1 MLHPI
6 LKRQILQMTDENGVT
21 FERSSGQSRADF
33 LSAAWAAM
41 SSSKL
46 FTITFDTGQ
55 QDDVV
60 GSYFTINSAAAADSG
75 DQRRVARRD
84 EKQRIQDYEDDIYS
98 V

>member
-41 SSSKL
+41 STSKQ
-46 FTITFDTGQ
+46 FTITFDTGR

-60 GSYFTINSAAAADSG
+60 GSYFTINSAERH
-75 DQRRVARRD
+75 DQMDQHRQHRKRL
-84 EKQRIQDYEDDIYS
+84 EQQQKNYEDDIYS